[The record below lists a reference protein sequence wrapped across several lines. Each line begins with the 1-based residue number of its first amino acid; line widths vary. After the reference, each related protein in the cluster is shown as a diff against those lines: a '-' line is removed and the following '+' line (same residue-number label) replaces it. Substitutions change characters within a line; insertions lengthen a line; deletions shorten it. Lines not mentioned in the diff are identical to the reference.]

1 MITLLELLNEP
12 IATTVIATHGLT
24 VTVVALTAVFD
35 PSPQRRKEARATLAL
50 LLGQDRTSP

>member
-24 VTVVALTAVFD
+24 VTVVALTAVVD